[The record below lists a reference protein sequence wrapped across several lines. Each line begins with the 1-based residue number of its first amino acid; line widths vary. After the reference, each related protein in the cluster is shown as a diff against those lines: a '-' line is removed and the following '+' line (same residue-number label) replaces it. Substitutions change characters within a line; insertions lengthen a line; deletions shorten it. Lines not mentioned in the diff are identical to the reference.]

1 MSGLFETWVYLA
13 EQPLLWLTLTVGAYA
28 IAYHLFMLTQGFA
41 LLNPVLVAILMI
53 VATLMITETDYA
65 TYFEGA
71 QFVHFLLGPATVLL
85 AVPLVAQAQR
95 LRRQWLP
102 LSIALIAGSA
112 SAIVSALVIGRVLG
126 LKADV
131 VASLLPKS
139 ATTPIAMAVAEQ
151 IGGQPS
157 LTAVLVILT
166 GITGAIAGV
175 PMLRAL
181 GERDPDIKGFATG
194 VAAHGIATARA
205 FQHSERAGAYAGLG
219 MGLNAALTAL
229 LVPLIAWLAGLY

>member
-13 EQPLLWLTLTVGAYA
+13 EQPLLWLTLTLAAYA
-28 IAYHLFMLTQGFA
+28 LAHWLFVASGEFA
-41 LLNPVLVAILMI
+41 LLNPVLIAVLLI
-53 VATLMITETDYA
+53 VTTLLATGTDYA
-65 TYFEGA
+65 QYFEGA

-85 AVPLVAQAQR
+85 AIPLHAQAKR

-102 LSIALIAGSA
+102 LSVALVVGSA
-112 SAIVSALVIGRVLG
+112 SAILSALVIGPLLG
-126 LKADV
+126 LNADV

-139 ATTPIAMAVAEQ
+139 ATTPVAMAVAEQ
-151 IGGQPS
+151 IGGEPS
-157 LTAVLVILT
+157 LTAVFVILT

-175 PMLRAL
+175 PMLKAF

-219 MGLNAALTAL
+219 MGLNAVLTAL
-229 LVPLIAWLAGLY
+229 LVPLIVWLTGFY

>member
-28 IAYHLFMLTQGFA
+28 LAHWLFMASHGFA
-41 LLNPVLVAILMI
+41 LLNPVLIAVLII
-53 VATLMITETDYA
+53 VATLLATGTNYA

-85 AVPLVAQAQR
+85 AIPLHAQAKR

-102 LSIALIAGSA
+102 LSIALVIGSA
-112 SAIVSALVIGRVLG
+112 SAIVSALVIGRLLG
-126 LKADV
+126 LDAEV

-139 ATTPIAMAVAEQ
+139 ATTPVAMGVAEQ
-151 IGGQPS
+151 VGGEPS
-157 LTAVLVILT
+157 LTAVFVILT
-166 GITGAIAGV
+166 GITGAVAGV
-175 PMLRAL
+175 PMLKAL

-219 MGLNAALTAL
+219 MGLNAVLTAL
-229 LVPLIAWLAGLY
+229 LVPLLVWLVA